1 MRFISHRSLL
11 FSKLKFPEKDFSIL
25 TAHMGFLFFVS
36 SLVFGELELLGEGFP
51 THTTSMVF
59 LSCMNSLMFI
69 EPTFLDEGFSTFGTF
84 TGILYFAYLLTFNFS
99 MYLLM
104 ISKEKGSPIANKLSR
119 LPFVTSSTLV
129 DYI

>member
-1 MRFISHRSLL
+1 M
-11 FSKLKFPEKDFSIL
+11 FSRLKFPEKVFSIL

-69 EPTFLDEGFSTFGTF
+69 EPRLLEEGFSTFSTF
-84 TGILYFAYLLTFNFS
+84 MGILYFVYLLTFNFS
-99 MYLLM
+99 MNLLM
-104 ISKEKGSPIANKLSR
+104 ISKEKGSPISSKLSR
-119 LPFVTSSTLV
+119 LFFVTASTLV